1 MGRHQQVVQVLCWV
15 DKCVKAKLEVVVSN
29 LQSASRNKLVLV
41 NWRQSN
47 LKCSKSYS
55 RDRLDESTRV
65 LQGQERDRQ
74 EARSSAHVVTYAAY

>member
-15 DKCVKAKLEVVVSN
+15 NKCVKAKLEVVVSN

-55 RDRLDESTRV
+55 RDRLDSLQECCKGKKGIVRKLV
-65 LQGQERDRQ
+65 L
-74 EARSSAHVVTYAAY
+74 ARMW